1 MKMCVK
7 YKPSCFNHSVFDD
20 RNLLLFNSYS
30 GSKVRIQNEED
41 IIHIQNLLKQ
51 KTIENITNNKYI
63 NFLTQIASASWT
75 PAR

>member
-1 MKMCVK
+1 MCVK

-51 KTIENITNNKYI
+51 KTG
-63 NFLTQIASASWT
+63 L
-75 PAR
+75 